1 MMIEFEDHSEEQQ
14 RLLLEY
20 LDRLKAEKNAP
31 PAPSRPG
38 CLGRLLGSRPG
49 CLGRLLGRLYLAW
62 LRWRYG
68 RRH

>member
-38 CLGRLLGSRPG
+38 CLGRLLG
-49 CLGRLLGRLYLAW
+49 RLYLAW